1 MAQNSQVN
9 FESNDFNNFFF
20 FFFDRVIEN
29 LQLMKLDQPDE
40 ITKPRNDETE
50 SERSF
55 EEEATQSTRSWNQ
68 ITKVELVI
76 LLVLKI
82 LNECIIFLK

>member
-1 MAQNSQVN
+1 MAWNNKIKSPPIPWAQENQMAQNSQVN

-40 ITKPRNDETE
+40 ITNPRNDETE
-50 SERSF
+50 
-55 EEEATQSTRSWNQ
+55 
-68 ITKVELVI
+68 
-76 LLVLKI
+76 
-82 LNECIIFLK
+82 

>member
-1 MAQNSQVN
+1 
-9 FESNDFNNFFF
+9 
-20 FFFDRVIEN
+20 
-29 LQLMKLDQPDE
+29 MKLDQPDE
-40 ITKPRNDETE
+40 ITKPGNDETE
-50 SERSF
+50 SKRSF

>member
-1 MAQNSQVN
+1 
-9 FESNDFNNFFF
+9 
-20 FFFDRVIEN
+20 
-29 LQLMKLDQPDE
+29 MKLDQPDE
-40 ITKPRNDETE
+40 ITKPRNDETK

-55 EEEATQSTRSWNQ
+55 EEEATQSTRSWNR